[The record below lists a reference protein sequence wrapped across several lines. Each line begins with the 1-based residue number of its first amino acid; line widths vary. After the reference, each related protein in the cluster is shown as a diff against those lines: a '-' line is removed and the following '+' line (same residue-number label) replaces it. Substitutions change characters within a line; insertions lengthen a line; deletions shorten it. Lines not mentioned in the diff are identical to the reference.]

1 MLNVASNT
9 FLLDTLDVAKASNFQ
24 DNLTVAKVSTLN
36 GNVILGSDDSDLV
49 AVQGKVTTHVVPF
62 QNGVKSVGTTDLRFD
77 GFFDDLDADDL
88 NVLDDATIGD
98 NLDVVG
104 AANVQGSVTLGS
116 DTSDIVRVHGLVN
129 TAIVPDTSGRDL
141 GTTAKRWDAMLQNAN
156 TSQSL
161 LVGTTSTLTGAITGS
176 NTINI
181 TGAATFGNTIS
192 AVNSATFSNTVSVTG
207 ATTLSNTLAVTNT
220 ATFSN
225 TVAVTGAA
233 TLSNTL
239 AVTGTSTLTGDVTAV
254 GNIKAASANVSGHT
268 NVATIGATGAADFDN
283 NLTVE
288 GTTSLKGDISLGDAT
303 GDTITVG
310 GRVGSNWNP
319 SANNSKS
326 LGLAGLRWKLNSETI
341 NNSKVL
347 ATGNTTVTGF
357 VNVVGTDGKLDVA
370 QDSTFNSN
378 VNLSNTG
385 SLVFSNT
392 GLTGVT
398 KTLVQSNLV
407 SVAHLNVTGS
417 AVLPEDT
424 TLTASTL
431 GTANL
436 TVTDTAKFTGS
447 IAGDNF
453 LQIGE
458 GSNVVQINAA
468 AGLVISDWKPQ
479 TSDTVDLGISGKKWR
494 NLFLSGNVS
503 VGNVT
508 IDQANVTADNIIA
521 KDDLIAAS
529 SSDNALK
536 DKVMKIDTAMDK
548 VELIGGYEFVW
559 NNNIG
564 DMRAGTPDYGVIAQ
578 EIENVLPHAVDINS
592 RGYKTVNYNSL
603 IPLLI
608 EAVKELSDRVKE
620 LEPKVEEEDLDG

>member
-1 MLNVASNT
+1 M
-9 FLLDTLDVAKASNFQ
+9 
-24 DNLTVAKVSTLN
+24 
-36 GNVILGSDDSDLV
+36 
-49 AVQGKVTTHVVPF
+49 
-62 QNGVKSVGTTDLRFD
+62 
-77 GFFDDLDADDL
+77 
-88 NVLDDATIGD
+88 
-98 NLDVVG
+98 
-104 AANVQGSVTLGS
+104 
-116 DTSDIVRVHGLVN
+116 
-129 TAIVPDTSGRDL
+129 
-141 GTTAKRWDAMLQNAN
+141 
-156 TSQSL
+156 
-161 LVGTTSTLTGAITGS
+161 
-176 NTINI
+176 
-181 TGAATFGNTIS
+181 
-192 AVNSATFSNTVSVTG
+192 
-207 ATTLSNTLAVTNT
+207 
-220 ATFSN
+220 
-225 TVAVTGAA
+225 
-233 TLSNTL
+233 
-239 AVTGTSTLTGDVTAV
+239 
-254 GNIKAASANVSGHT
+254 
-268 NVATIGATGAADFDN
+268 
-283 NLTVE
+283 
-288 GTTSLKGDISLGDAT
+288 
-303 GDTITVG
+303 
-310 GRVGSNWNP
+310 
-319 SANNSKS
+319 
-326 LGLAGLRWKLNSETI
+326 
-341 NNSKVL
+341 
-347 ATGNTTVTGF
+347 
-357 VNVVGTDGKLDVA
+357 
-370 QDSTFNSN
+370 
-378 VNLSNTG
+378 
-385 SLVFSNT
+385 
-392 GLTGVT
+392 TGVT

-424 TLTASTL
+424 TLTASDL

-436 TVTDTAKFTGS
+436 IVTDTAKFTGS